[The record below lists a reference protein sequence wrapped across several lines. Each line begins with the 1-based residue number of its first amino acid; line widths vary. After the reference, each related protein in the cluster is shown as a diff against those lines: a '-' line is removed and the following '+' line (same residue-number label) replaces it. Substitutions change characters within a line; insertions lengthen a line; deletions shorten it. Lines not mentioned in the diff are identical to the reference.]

1 MSDKKVVA
9 LPPKMRSMLDKA
21 LQEQQA
27 MQAMIQQQQRH
38 INDLV
43 EAAREM
49 LDVPEGWRI
58 ENTMVG
64 FVATDGGEDE

>member
-9 LPPKMRSMLDKA
+9 LPPKVRAMLDKA

-49 LDVPEGWRI
+49 LNVPEGWRI
-58 ENTMVG
+58 ENTAVG
-64 FVATDGGEDE
+64 FVPPEESA

>member
-1 MSDKKVVA
+1 MSKEVKSIA
-9 LPPKMRSMLDKA
+9 LPAKTRAILERA

-58 ENTMVG
+58 ENTAVG
-64 FVATDGGEDE
+64 FVPPEESA

>member
-1 MSDKKVVA
+1 MSDKKMVA
-9 LPPKMRSMLDKA
+9 LPPKVRSMLDKA

-58 ENTMVG
+58 ESTAVG
-64 FVATDGGEDE
+64 FVPPEDGA

>member
-9 LPPKMRSMLDKA
+9 LPPKVRAMLDKA

-49 LDVPEGWRI
+49 LNVPEGWRI
-58 ENTMVG
+58 ENTAVG
-64 FVATDGGEDE
+64 FVPPEENA